1 LPDPITQQ
9 RLAAILFADIAGYT
23 SLMEA
28 DEAGTYAAWRSAR
41 TEAVQPIVEQFHGR
55 VVKFTGDGF
64 LADFPAA
71 EAAVS
76 AALRLQEAFVSRVP
90 LRLRIGIHL
99 GDVYSEGGDVYGD
112 GVNIAARLEGVAAP
126 GGVCISGTVHDL
138 VRKRVAAEFVDGGR
152 VTLKHVAEPLQVWHV
167 RPRTSAA
174 APRQLPAGEGMA
186 GVSDAARHQNA
197 AGGEAVSAEA
207 LRLVGMMEEAFR
219 RPRLAVLPFQN
230 MSQDGGQDYFADGL
244 AEDLITELSRT
255 GVLFVMARNAT
266 FPFKGRTADAP
277 EIAAELGVE
286 FVLEGSV
293 RRSGSRVRVTA
304 QLVDASSGGHIWAER
319 FDRELVDV
327 FEVQDEITRS
337 IVRTLSLTLS
347 PHADRNIG
355 RRSTH
360 SVEAYDLFLRGR
372 ELLFESDRPSN
383 EKARPLLEQAI
394 SIDPGFASAHA
405 GLAEIHMLYWLNQWS
420 DDPVRECERAVEYAE
435 AAIRL
440 NPRDPYGHWSLA
452 GILIWRREFER
463 SLALSYRALELDPA
477 ILMGYNTVGS
487 AMLGLGRAAD
497 ALVIFECMS
506 RVGWKA
512 PSVHLH
518 FIARALF
525 LLGRYEEAATVLRQR
540 ITMSPETDVSRAL
553 LAATYGHL
561 GKAEQAKA
569 VWADLFRANPA
580 YSLAFR
586 RQILSDAEF
595 ARMLEGLGKAGIT
608 TGTAEAASG

>member
-1 LPDPITQQ
+1 MPEPITHQ

-23 SLMEA
+23 TLMEA

-41 TEAVQPIVEQFHGR
+41 TEAVLPVVEQFHGR

-76 AALRLQEAFVSRVP
+76 AALRLQEAFAGRAP

-112 GVNIAARLEGVAAP
+112 GVNIAARLEGVAEP

-138 VRKRVAAEFVDGGR
+138 VRKRVPADFVDGGR
-152 VTLKHVAEPLQVWHV
+152 VSLKHVAEPLQVWHV
-167 RPRTSAA
+167 WPRTGTNPAPHAEAGRATGPGPIAA
-174 APRQLPAGEGMA
+174 EPDGI
-186 GVSDAARHQNA
+186 
-197 AGGEAVSAEA
+197 SAEA
-207 LRLVGMMEEAFR
+207 RRLLAMMEEAFR
-219 RPRLAVLPFQN
+219 RPRIAVLPFQN
-230 MSQDGGQDYFADGL
+230 MSQDGAQDYFADGL

-255 GVLFVMARNAT
+255 GVLFVAAWNAT
-266 FPFKGRTADAP
+266 SAFKGQAVDVTRVAT
-277 EIAAELGVE
+277 ELGVG

-304 QLVDASSGGHIWAER
+304 QLIDAASGGHIWAER

-337 IVRTLSLTLS
+337 IVNALSLTLS
-347 PHADRNIG
+347 PHADRNVG

-360 SVEAYDLFLRGR
+360 SVEAYDLFLRAR

-394 SIDPGFASAHA
+394 AIDPAFASAYA
-405 GLAEIHMLYWLNQWS
+405 GLAEIHMIYWLNQWS
-420 DDPVRECERAVEYAE
+420 DDPDRECEQALAYAE
-435 AAIRL
+435 AAVRL
-440 NPRDPYGHWSLA
+440 NPRDPYAYWSLA
-452 GILIWRREFER
+452 GILIWRRDFER

-477 ILMGYNTVGS
+477 ILLGYNTAGS
-487 AMLGLGRAAD
+487 AMLGLGRAED
-497 ALVIFECMS
+497 ALAIFDSMS

-525 LLGRYEEAATVLRQR
+525 LLGRYDEVATVLRQR
-540 ITMSPETDVSRAL
+540 IAMSPETDVSRAL
-553 LAATYGHL
+553 LAATFGHL
-561 GKAEQAKA
+561 GRTQEARA
-569 VWADLFRANPA
+569 VWEELFRTNPA
-580 YSLAFR
+580 YSLEFR

-595 ARMLEGLGKAGIT
+595 SRMLEGLRKAAIKT
-608 TGTAEAASG
+608 

>member
-1 LPDPITQQ
+1 LPDPITQR

-41 TEAVQPIVEQFHGR
+41 GEAVQPIVEQFHGR

-76 AALRLQEAFVSRVP
+76 AALRLQEAFVSRAP

-126 GGVCISGTVHDL
+126 GSVCISGTVHDL

-167 RPRTSAA
+167 RPRP
-174 APRQLPAGEGMA
+174 APATASP
-186 GVSDAARHQNA
+186 VA
-197 AGGEAVSAEA
+197 AGASAGRAAEAGPDAPDLASPGVSAEA

-230 MSQDGGQDYFADGL
+230 MSPDGSQDYFADGL

-255 GVLFVMARNAT
+255 GALFVMARNST
-266 FPFKGRTADAP
+266 FVFKGREVDVP
-277 EIAAELGVE
+277 KVAAELGVG

-293 RRSGSRVRVTA
+293 RKSGSRVRVTA
-304 QLVDASSGGHIWAER
+304 QLIEAATGGHLWAER

-327 FEVQDEITRS
+327 FDVQDEITRS
-337 IVRTLSLTLS
+337 IVRSLSLTLS

-383 EKARPLLEQAI
+383 EKARPLLEKAI
-394 SIDPGFASAHA
+394 AIDPGFASAHA
-405 GLAEIHMLYWLNQWS
+405 GLAEIHMIYWLNQWS
-420 DDPVRECERAVEYAE
+420 DDPVRECERALEYAE
-435 AAIRL
+435 AAVRL

-463 SLALSYRALELDPA
+463 SLALSYRALEFDPA
-477 ILMGYNTVGS
+477 ILMGYNTAGS

-497 ALVIFECMS
+497 ALAIFECMS

-525 LLGRYEEAATVLRQR
+525 LLGRYEEVATTLRQR
-540 ITMSPETDVSRAL
+540 IAMSPETDVSRAL

-561 GKAEQAKA
+561 GKAEQARA
-569 VWADLFRANPA
+569 VWAELFQVNPA
-580 YSLAFR
+580 YSLEFR

-595 ARMLEGLGKAGIT
+595 ARMLEGLRKAGIE
-608 TGTAEAASG
+608 G